1 MIRHEYGIFVL
12 APQPSF
18 VRIMLMLASRNV
30 ACFPRPRLQ
39 NSPYFCVFKYAR
51 TVKQKVWSW
60 EVTLKIRSGD
70 VWGALE
76 ALTLLLR
83 HTKSILR
90 RKKIIII
97 IKRMFSVCLRPGTWG
112 QSRAVSS
119 NCCPWVSENKVC
131 SWSNLR
137 TLCLSYNNSLCI
149 YSSSKNFFWLET
161 RWLETNTLDP
171 KIRENES

>member
-60 EVTLKIRSGD
+60 EVTLKIRSG
-70 VWGALE
+70 ACE
-76 ALTLLLR
+76 ARLRLLR
-83 HTKSILR
+83 YSYATPNRFWEEKNSNNNKTTVLQSTSGQEPGGSHALFLRNKYSWISKYLVILVDVR
-90 RKKIIII
+90 NKNWI
-97 IKRMFSVCLRPGTWG
+97 
-112 QSRAVSS
+112 
-119 NCCPWVSENKVC
+119 SEN
-131 SWSNLR
+131 
-137 TLCLSYNNSLCI
+137 
-149 YSSSKNFFWLET
+149 SSTVF
-161 RWLETNTLDP
+161 
-171 KIRENES
+171 IRLTALGAY